1 MDEWKSDRH
10 HLELK
15 AHYKAHYKASKI
27 MSAASAVQ
35 CLVPGHYDSRQSE
48 PGFEP
53 ATFRSIEDPLYHL
66 GCSLSTKSDNSHR
79 HIFCIL
85 CEEWQIL
92 LHLTEELW
100 PAQRTEMYQYVSII
114 LPPRWAKHCVH
125 EPHNTHWIK
134 AKKVLT
140 VFFVTFY
147 LIVYVKMFLY
157 TRILWSAILLYIL

>member
-1 MDEWKSDRH
+1 MGYECVNLWIVSDIH
-10 HLELK
+10 GWMEVWSTPSGAQSALQSALQSLK
-15 AHYKAHYKASKI
+15 NHA
-27 MSAASAVQ
+27 AASAVQ

-114 LPPRWAKHCVH
+114 LPPRWAKHCFH

-140 VFFVTFY
+140 
-147 LIVYVKMFLY
+147 
-157 TRILWSAILLYIL
+157 A